1 MDSRLTACG
10 NDGLGA
16 ALFGINANLLG
27 SGCLKV
33 LKILQ
38 VPKVVVLSDQIK
50 PFTLS
55 TLGILGTLS
64 TQTGNKPESEIAA

>member
-1 MDSRLTACG
+1 VP
-10 NDGLGA
+10 
-16 ALFGINANLLG
+16 
-27 SGCLKV
+27 KV

-38 VPKVVVLSDQIK
+38 VPKVMVLSDQIK

-64 TQTGNKPESEIAA
+64 TQTGNRTEFKIVA